1 MEFNCIDSTGI
12 RSTNGFLITDN
23 CKQASKNFRSYRINI
38 IFVSSRLGIL
48 RSSIGLRLN
57 TAMKL
62 IYQLKGG
69 WEPGSKMDEKSQR
82 TGDRWLRL
90 HSFTYRASKFDG
102 NFLENSRQRYRWY
115 RYIGRQNICAPLQP
129 RYPFVSHRSNMLL
142 SLVYE
147 MIFRKLWKWTIV
159 TCEKRTRILFSVIY
173 DWYFENYE
181 NSNDRGRFYSHW
193 STIKLWKFYSNDR
206 GTWKANDFIDALVLD
221 REIWLEENS
230 TWIYIID

>member
-12 RSTNGFLITDN
+12 RSMNGFLITDN

-142 SLVYE
+142 SLVYDDISKI
-147 MIFRKLWKWTIV
+147 MKMNNCDV
-159 TCEKRTRILFSVIY
+159 
-173 DWYFENYE
+173 
-181 NSNDRGRFYSHW
+181 
-193 STIKLWKFYSNDR
+193 
-206 GTWKANDFIDALVLD
+206 WKAN
-221 REIWLEENS
+221 
-230 TWIYIID
+230 

>member
-1 MEFNCIDSTGI
+1 M
-12 RSTNGFLITDN
+12 NGFLITDS

-48 RSSIGLRLN
+48 RSSTFGLRLN

-82 TGDRWLRL
+82 TGDRWLKL
-90 HSFTYRASKFDG
+90 HSFAYRASKFDG

-129 RYPFVSHRSNMLL
+129 RYPFVSHRSNMF
-142 SLVYE
+142 SHWST
-147 MIFRKLWKWTIV
+147 MIFRKLWKFQRSWTI
-159 TCEKRTRILFSVIY
+159 LLSLIY
-173 DWYFENYE
+173 DKIMKILLERSWYMKSE
-181 NSNDRGRFYSHW
+181 RFYRCTCVGSRNL
-193 STIKLWKFYSNDR
+193 IRRKFDLNLYHR
-206 GTWKANDFIDALVLD
+206 LIFIV
-221 REIWLEENS
+221 
-230 TWIYIID
+230 

>member
-12 RSTNGFLITDN
+12 RSMNGFLITDS

-57 TAMKL
+57 TETYL
-62 IYQLKGG
+62 PVERRLRTWQQDGR
-69 WEPGSKMDEKSQR
+69 EKS
-82 TGDRWLRL
+82 THGDRWLRL
-90 HSFTYRASKFDG
+90 HSFAYRASKFDG

-142 SLVYE
+142 SL
-147 MIFRKLWKWTIV
+147 
-159 TCEKRTRILFSVIY
+159 IY
-173 DWYFENYE
+173 DDISKIMKMN
-181 NSNDRGRFYSHW
+181 NCD
-193 STIKLWKFYSNDR
+193 
-206 GTWKANDFIDALVLD
+206 V
-221 REIWLEENS
+221 
-230 TWIYIID
+230 